1 MAVWSIHPGWEHGRP
16 HCPAGRFANRIWEE
30 YSIGLAGPGHHKQG
44 GGKRVAEGEHRH
56 HHHRHCYQI
65 ATNIV
70 VITMMQVN
78 SLAHYGVKEK
88 ALVSLVPKQI
98 DSPSHHIY
106 QVSQM

>member
-1 MAVWSIHPGWEHGRP
+1 M
-16 HCPAGRFANRIWEE
+16 
-30 YSIGLAGPGHHKQG
+30 
-44 GGKRVAEGEHRH
+44 AEGEHHH